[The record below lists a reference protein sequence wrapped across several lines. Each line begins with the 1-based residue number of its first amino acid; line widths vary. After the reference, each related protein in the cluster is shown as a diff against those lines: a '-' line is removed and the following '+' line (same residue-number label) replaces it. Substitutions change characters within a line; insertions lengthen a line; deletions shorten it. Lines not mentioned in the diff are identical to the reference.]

1 MRLAIIGAGYVGL
14 VTGACFSD
22 FGFDTVCIDSDA
34 GRIAMLQ
41 AGRIPIHEPGLEQ
54 LVNNNLA
61 AGRLAFSTSCDCV
74 GQADVVFIAVGT
86 PSRRGDDEADMA
98 FVHQAARDIAGAL
111 KDYTVVVTKSTVP
124 VGTAR
129 QIEAIIKAQN
139 PRADFDM
146 AANPE
151 FLREG
156 SAVSDF
162 INPDRIVIG
171 AEDERARERLRQL
184 YLPLVMR
191 RVPIVFTGLESGE
204 LIKYAANAYLA
215 MRIAFVNELADLC
228 GVLGGDIQAVT
239 HGMGLDARIGPSY
252 LQPGPGFGGSCLP
265 KDIRAVVATARAAG
279 RQLTIVETVKAAN
292 DRRVEGLVGR
302 VAAAVGGDLK
312 NKRIA
317 VFGLAFKADTDDMRR
332 AASLTLVPA
341 LTAAGASVAACDPVA
356 MAAARRHFTGIDW
369 SEEPYEAATGADAV
383 VVLTEWNLFRG
394 LDLERLAQVMK
405 TPLVVDFRNIYLT
418 GEMARAG
425 FTYISLG
432 RAPVMA
438 GETGSEARRAY
449 FPGTRELA

>member
-1 MRLAIIGAGYVGL
+1 MRLVIVGAGYVGL
-14 VTGACFSD
+14 VTGACLSD

-34 GRIAMLQ
+34 GRVAMLKE
-41 AGRIPIHEPGLEQ
+41 GKIPIHEPGLEQ
-54 LVNNNLA
+54 LVANNMA
-61 AGRLAFSTSCDCV
+61 AGRLTFSTSYDCV
-74 GQADVVFIAVGT
+74 AEADVVFIAVGT

-98 FVHQAARDIAGAL
+98 FVHQAARDIARSL
-111 KDYTVVVTKSTVP
+111 TDYTVVVTKSTVP

-129 QIEAIIKAQN
+129 QIEAIIKSEN
-139 PRADFDM
+139 PKADFDM

-156 SAVSDF
+156 SAVGDF

-171 AEDERARERLRQL
+171 AEEDRARERLRQL

-191 RVPIVFTGLESGE
+191 RVPIVFTGLELAE

-215 MRIAFVNELADLC
+215 IRIAFVNELADLC
-228 GVLGGDIQAVT
+228 GELGGDIQAVT
-239 HGMGLDARIGPSY
+239 RGVGLDSRIGLNY

-265 KDIRAVVATARAAG
+265 KDIRALVATGRAAKC
-279 RQLTIVETVKAAN
+279 QLSVVEAAKSAN
-292 DRRVEGLVGR
+292 DRRVEGLAGR
-302 VAAAVGGDLK
+302 VAQAVGGDLAG
-312 NKRIA
+312 KRIA

-356 MAAARRHFTGIDW
+356 VAAANRHFSGIDW
-369 SEEPYEAATGADAV
+369 VEDAYEAATGADAV

-405 TPLVVDFRNIYLT
+405 TPLVIDFRNIYLT

-432 RAPVMA
+432 RAPVV
-438 GETGSEARRAY
+438 
-449 FPGTRELA
+449 PG

>member
-1 MRLAIIGAGYVGL
+1 MRLVIVGAGYVGL
-14 VTGACFSD
+14 VTGACLSD
-22 FGFDTVCIDSDA
+22 FGFDTVCVDSDPE
-34 GRIAMLQ
+34 RIAMLEK
-41 AGRIPIHEPGLEQ
+41 GRIPIHEPGLEQ
-54 LVNNNLA
+54 LVANNQA
-61 AGRLAFSTSCDCV
+61 AGRLAFSTTYEGVSE
-74 GQADVVFIAVGT
+74 ADVVFIAVGT

-98 FVHQAARDIAGAL
+98 FVHQAARDIARAL

-129 QIEAIIKAQN
+129 QIEAIIKEVN

-156 SAVSDF
+156 SAVADF
-162 INPDRIVIG
+162 IAPDRIVIG
-171 AEDERARERLRQL
+171 AESERARERLRAL

-191 RVPIVFTGLESGE
+191 RVPIVFTGLESAE

-215 MRIAFVNELADLC
+215 IRIAFANELADLC
-228 GVLGGDIQAVT
+228 GGVGADIQAVIR
-239 HGMGLDARIGPSY
+239 GMGLDQRIGLDY

-265 KDIRAVVATARAAG
+265 KDIRALIATGRTAEHRLTVVEAA
-279 RQLTIVETVKAAN
+279 KSSN
-292 DRRVEGLVGR
+292 DRRVEGLAER
-302 VAAAVGGDLK
+302 VAEAVGGDLEG
-312 NKRIA
+312 KRIA

-356 MAAARRHFTGIDW
+356 MQAARRHFSAIDW
-369 SEEPYEAATGADAV
+369 VEEPYEAATGADAV

-394 LDLERLAQVMK
+394 LDLERLAQVMRE
-405 TPLVVDFRNIYLT
+405 PLVIDFRNIYLT

-425 FTYISLG
+425 FTYVSLG
-432 RAPVMA
+432 RPPVQPHLVPA
-438 GETGSEARRAY
+438 DG
-449 FPGTRELA
+449 

>member
-1 MRLAIIGAGYVGL
+1 MRLVIVGAGYVGL
-14 VTGACFSD
+14 VTGACLSD

-34 GRIAMLQ
+34 DRIAMLEQ
-41 AGRIPIHEPGLEQ
+41 GKIPIHEPGLEQ
-54 LVNNNLA
+54 LVANNMA
-61 AGRLAFSTSCDCV
+61 AGRLTFSTSYDGV
-74 GQADVVFIAVGT
+74 AGADVVFIAVGT

-98 FVHQAARDIAGAL
+98 FVHLAARDIARAL
-111 KDYTVVVTKSTVP
+111 TDYTVVVTKSTVP

-129 QIEAIIKAQN
+129 QIEDIIKSEN
-139 PRADFDM
+139 PDADFDM

-156 SAVSDF
+156 SAVGDF

-171 AEDERARERLRQL
+171 AEEDRARERLRQL

-191 RVPIVFTGLESGE
+191 RVPIVFTGLESAE

-215 MRIAFVNELADLC
+215 IRIAFVNELADLC
-228 GVLGGDIQAVT
+228 GELGGDIQAVT
-239 HGMGLDARIGPSY
+239 RGMGLDSRIGLNY

-265 KDIRAVVATARAAG
+265 KDIRALVATGRAAK
-279 RQLTIVETVKAAN
+279 RQLSVVEAAKSAN
-292 DRRVEGLVGR
+292 DRRVEGLAGR
-302 VAAAVGGDLK
+302 VAEAVGGDLSG
-312 NKRIA
+312 KRIA

-356 MAAARRHFTGIDW
+356 MKAARRHFSGIDW
-369 SEEPYEAATGADAV
+369 IEDAYEAATGADAV

-405 TPLVVDFRNIYLT
+405 TPLVIDFRNIYLT

-432 RAPVMA
+432 RAAVTPD
-438 GETGSEARRAY
+438 
-449 FPGTRELA
+449 

>member
-1 MRLAIIGAGYVGL
+1 MRLVIVGAGYVGL
-14 VTGACFSD
+14 VTGACLSD

-34 GRIAMLQ
+34 GRVAMLEE
-41 AGRIPIHEPGLEQ
+41 GRIPIHEPGLEQ
-54 LVNNNLA
+54 LVANNVA
-61 AGRLAFSTSCDCV
+61 AGRLTFSTSYDCV
-74 GQADVVFIAVGT
+74 ADADVVFIAVGT

-98 FVHQAARDIAGAL
+98 FVHQAARDIARAL
-111 KDYTVVVTKSTVP
+111 SDYTVVVTKSTVP

-129 QIEAIIKAQN
+129 QIEDIIKSEN
-139 PRADFDM
+139 PNADFDM

-156 SAVSDF
+156 SAVGDF

-171 AEDERARERLRQL
+171 AEEDRARERLRQL

-191 RVPIVFTGLESGE
+191 RVPIVFTGLESAE

-215 MRIAFVNELADLC
+215 IRIAFVNELADLC
-228 GVLGGDIQAVT
+228 GELGADIQAVT
-239 HGMGLDARIGPSY
+239 RGMGLDSRIGLNY

-265 KDIRAVVATARAAG
+265 KDIRALVATGRAAK
-279 RQLTIVETVKAAN
+279 RQLTVVEAAKSAN
-292 DRRVEGLVGR
+292 DRRVEGLAGR
-302 VAAAVGGDLK
+302 VAEAVGGDLAG
-312 NKRIA
+312 KRIA

-356 MAAARRHFTGIDW
+356 MEAARRHFSGIEWAEDA
-369 SEEPYEAATGADAV
+369 YEAATGADAV

-432 RAPVMA
+432 REPVKA
-438 GETGSEARRAY
+438 DYSLAEA
-449 FPGTRELA
+449 

>member
-1 MRLAIIGAGYVGL
+1 MRLVIVGAGYVGL
-14 VTGACFSD
+14 VTGACLSD

-34 GRIAMLQ
+34 GRIAMLEE
-41 AGRIPIHEPGLEQ
+41 GKIPIHEPGLEQ
-54 LVNNNLA
+54 LVANNMA
-61 AGRLAFSTSCDCV
+61 AGRLTFSTSYDCV
-74 GQADVVFIAVGT
+74 AEADVVFIAVGT

-98 FVHQAARDIAGAL
+98 FVHQAARDIACSL
-111 KDYTVVVTKSTVP
+111 SDYTVVVTKSTVP

-129 QIEAIIKAQN
+129 QLEDIIKSEN
-139 PRADFDM
+139 PDADFDM

-156 SAVSDF
+156 SAVGDF

-171 AEDERARERLRQL
+171 AEGDRARERLRQL

-191 RVPIVFTGLESGE
+191 RVPIVFTGLESAE

-215 MRIAFVNELADLC
+215 IRIAFVNELADLC
-228 GVLGGDIQAVT
+228 GELSGDIQAVT
-239 HGMGLDARIGPSY
+239 RGMGLDSRIGLDY

-265 KDIRAVVATARAAG
+265 KDIRALVATGRAAK
-279 RQLTIVETVKAAN
+279 RQLSVVEAAKSAN
-292 DRRVEGLVGR
+292 DRRVEGLAGR
-302 VAAAVGGDLK
+302 VAEAVGGDLAG
-312 NKRIA
+312 KRIA

-356 MAAARRHFTGIDW
+356 EKAARRHFSGIDW
-369 SEEPYEAATGADAV
+369 VEDAYEAATGADAV

-394 LDLERLAQVMK
+394 LDLERLAQIMK
-405 TPLVVDFRNIYLT
+405 TQLVIDFRNIYLT

-432 RAPVMA
+432 RPPIM
-438 GETGSEARRAY
+438 SD
-449 FPGTRELA
+449 